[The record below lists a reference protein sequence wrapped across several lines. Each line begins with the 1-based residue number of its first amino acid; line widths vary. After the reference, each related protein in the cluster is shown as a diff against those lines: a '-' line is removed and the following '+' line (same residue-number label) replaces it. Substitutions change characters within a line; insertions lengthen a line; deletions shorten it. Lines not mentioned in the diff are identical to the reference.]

1 MTLNE
6 LERTILDESLS
17 DLLAF
22 IQEGIPHLKNTSAE
36 DINQNTLAIA
46 SAKMKLK
53 KISAEADM
61 GFTLQEMKV
70 MYWALS
76 DLRDTTLEYLD
87 SAPISDPNR
96 NTAVDSQKICNR
108 LLRSLRN
115 LFLEQGIDIQQLFPQ
130 NL

>member
-22 IQEGIPHLKNTSAE
+22 IQGGIPHLKNTSAE

-53 KISAEADM
+53 KISAETDM

-87 SAPISDPNR
+87 PAPISDPNR

-108 LLRSLRN
+108 LLRALRN